1 MTVHSTVP
9 RGTRVVERDAR
20 LSVRVPQTVK
30 TGLRDCVLELKR
42 HGVSTTETE
51 LVEMF
56 VAEGTLATPTQLDA
70 RLRDWRKSA

>member
-1 MTVHSTVP
+1 
-9 RGTRVVERDAR
+9 VERDAR
-20 LSVRVPQTVK
+20 LSVRVPQGVK
-30 TGLRDCVLELKR
+30 TGLRDCVQELKR